1 MNPRMGRFRLVVT
14 LAVIGA
20 LCAIPAAAAADG
32 WAGTDPS
39 SNFAQS
45 SLPDAS
51 DTDPTGSV
59 CTDAAVQYLNQA
71 RASLGQPAYQLPA
84 NFVSLTPGQQALVL
98 VNLDRAQYGLPP
110 IPGLT
115 DALNQAAA
123 DGVQADN
130 DPTTDDPA
138 VDSYT
143 ANWAGGFPNL
153 PLAYEA
159 WMYDDG
165 PGSGNVDC
173 NSPGDSGCW
182 GHRHDILWNF
192 DPGTLA
198 MGFATGTDPQ
208 GDLGYAMLLVH
219 GDNSYHPSY
228 TDTWSA
234 LSTLPTGSGSGTG
247 TGAGSGGGSSAGG
260 NGGGAGGTTPT
271 PVPPKIFKIASLRVS
286 GHHVSLRVTASS
298 GVKLSC
304 ALTRRGAHGFGRDHF
319 RACSARA
326 NFSHLRP
333 GRYRLR
339 VRSSAGPVLTRLFT
353 IH

>member
-1 MNPRMGRFRLVVT
+1 MGRFRLLVAA
-14 LAVIGA
+14 AVIA
-20 LCAIPAAAAADG
+20 AACAAPAAAGADG

-39 SNFAQS
+39 SNFPQS
-45 SLPDAS
+45 SLPDAC
-51 DTDPTGSV
+51 DTDPTGAV

-71 RASLGQPAYQLPA
+71 RASLGQPAYQLPT
-84 NFVSLTPGQQALVL
+84 NFASLTPGQQALVL

-115 DALNQAAA
+115 DELNQAAA

-130 DPTTDDPA
+130 DPTTDDSA

-143 ANWAGGFPNL
+143 SNWAGGFPNL
-153 PLAYEA
+153 PLAYGA

-173 NSPGDSGCW
+173 NSAGDSGCW
-182 GHRHDILWNF
+182 GHRHDILWKF

-208 GDLGYAMLLVH
+208 GDPGYALLLVH
-219 GDNSYHPSY
+219 GDDSYHPSY

-234 LSTLPTGSGSGTG
+234 LAALPTGGGSATG
-247 TGAGSGGGSSAGG
+247 TGGGGSGAIG
-260 NGGGAGGTTPT
+260 GGGAGGGTPT
-271 PVPPKIFKIASLRVS
+271 PTPTPKPVPPKIFKITSLRVS
-286 GHHVSLRVTASS
+286 GHHVSLRVAASS
-298 GVKLSC
+298 GLKLSC

-326 NFSHLRP
+326 SFSHLRP

-339 VRSSAGPVLTRLFT
+339 VRSSAGAVLTRLFT
-353 IH
+353 VH